1 MRIEFQQVRDPRM
14 AEKCIQLVCV
24 SCGRMGL
31 VIANE
36 HGIYKL
42 RLRNGVWDSDK
53 TLSPLLV
60 TRN

>member
-1 MRIEFQQVRDPRM
+1 MRDPRM
-14 AEKCIQLVCV
+14 KENAFNLFVFRV
-24 SCGRMGL
+24 VRLGL

-53 TLSPLLV
+53 TLSLLLV